1 MPLPPGATTSQAAP
15 VLTTA
20 GETGPRPCT
29 GQAGRTGRADVAGLV
44 GLSPAALGRMVRR
57 VASGDQWL
65 DRVMFRT
72 DRRWFSRLEL
82 TEDYEIWL
90 LSWLPG
96 QRTGLHDHG
105 EAAGAFAVAQGAL
118 RETLARPGSRELR
131 HRQVPEGTV
140 RPFGQ
145 RHLHEVANVSAAP
158 AVSVHAYSPP
168 LTAMRRYEMTP
179 SGLAL
184 VRTDH
189 AELDW

>member
-1 MPLPPGATTSQAAP
+1 
-15 VLTTA
+15 
-20 GETGPRPCT
+20 
-29 GQAGRTGRADVAGLV
+29 
-44 GLSPAALGRMVRR
+44 
-57 VASGDQWL
+57 
-65 DRVMFRT
+65 MFST
-72 DRRWFSRLEL
+72 EARWFSRLEL

-118 RETLARPGSRELR
+118 RETLARPGSLQLR
-131 HRQVPEGTV
+131 HRPAPEGTV
-140 RPFGQ
+140 RSFGEQ
-145 RHLHEVANVSAAP
+145 HLHDMANVSAVP

-168 LTAMRRYEMTP
+168 LTAMRRYEMTS
-179 SGLAL
+179 SGLTL